1 MRIFWIAAI
10 SFSWQ
15 FSDAFYYMPKFLCI
29 PPYVAINGSC
39 LIPTPTEPTILPCL
53 KNLQNRTVFP
63 ENREVVTVSPPNL
76 IPEDGATIGESPSK
90 DKKPYIPI
98 NVPVKEAGAG
108 VEGDKTNEDLNPAV
122 PDANKVPTES
132 SENTLDTESNDNNI
146 GKPEDSDQNES
157 NPDSITPS
165 KQENSTLISTSP
177 GQETN
182 ESNLPKKGSNTDSK
196 LKPPISEDSQ
206 INNIPPEEGSFEGDN
221 TNKDLNPTVP
231 EESKVPT
238 ESSENNLDSESNDN
252 YVGKPEDSDQNESNP
267 DIITPSKLENS
278 SMISTN
284 HGQETNES
292 NLPEN
297 GSSSGSKLK
306 PPIPENSQ
314 INQTSPE
321 AGAGVDSDKTDED
334 VNSTVPD
341 ANKVPTESSE
351 NILDSEFNDN
361 NIGKPEDSNQN
372 ESNQDIITPS
382 KHGNSS
388 QISTNP
394 GQETN
399 AQTNKPVTNKD
410 PVNGS
415 NASSILKPPISKN
428 AQINQIPTESGAVEG
443 DKTNKDLNLDV
454 PYVNKLSSKNT
465 INSEPNNTN
474 ISKPEDSDQN
484 ENNPNIITPNKPVNS
499 SVTLT
504 NSGQETYGIR
514 DPVNGS
520 NASSIQNVSKPR
532 KLDGKNIES
541 NLAVG
546 NDIKPGNINPKKEN
560 TIVSSISENPTI
572 NITGDLLPE
581 NMESPTKLS
590 SVSLAKIPSTRPT
603 ISQPPKKGIS
613 ILPPKM
619 PPRIYYDLN
628 PPKSKIPSIS
638 GADAGVLPISPSIPD
653 TDKIS
658 SGILPSEIPSISETD
673 AGFLPISPSIPDTDK
688 ISSGIL
694 PSEIPIQTALPGDLN
709 PSKDPSMP
717 EMGPVR
723 DPSIPDTEN
732 LIKNTLPS
740 EGLSKIVSLGDLH
753 TPIIPDTNEVINGLL
768 PSERPNQIPSSGN
781 TGHPNTHQITGV
793 VSATKPVV
801 PALPGTHNLVPVP
814 KQPILPKIPEADHS
828 INEEHLNAKPQSPK
842 IHIPGAPKIID
853 PKIHIPK
860 SKEPILPKIPE
871 TDHLINEEDLIGKPQ
886 SPKIHTPEA
895 PKIIDPKIH
904 IPESK
909 EPILPKISETDHL
922 INVKDLIAKPQS
934 PKIHIPETP
943 KIIEP
948 KIQIPED
955 PKMPKLI
962 RPEDLYPKD
971 INIYDLLP
979 KDMFA

>member
-267 DIITPSKLENS
+267 
-278 SMISTN
+278 
-284 HGQETNES
+284 
-292 NLPEN
+292 
-297 GSSSGSKLK
+297 
-306 PPIPENSQ
+306 
-314 INQTSPE
+314 
-321 AGAGVDSDKTDED
+321 
-334 VNSTVPD
+334 
-341 ANKVPTESSE
+341 
-351 NILDSEFNDN
+351 
-361 NIGKPEDSNQN
+361 
-372 ESNQDIITPS
+372 DIITPS

>member
-39 LIPTPTEPTILPCL
+39 LIPTPAEPTILPCL
-53 KNLQNRTVFP
+53 KNLQNSTVFP
-63 ENREVVTVSPPNL
+63 KNREVVTFSPPNL

-98 NVPVKEAGAG
+98 NVPVKPISENSPINQIPQEAGAG
-108 VEGDKTNEDLNPAV
+108 VEGDKTNEDLSPAV

-146 GKPEDSDQNES
+146 GKPEDSNQNES
-157 NPDSITPS
+157 NPDIIAPS
-165 KQENSTLISTSP
+165 KQKNSTLISTSP
-177 GQETN
+177 GQERN
-182 ESNLPKKGSNTDSK
+182 ESNHPEIGSNTDSK
-196 LKPPISEDSQ
+196 LKPPISKDSQ
-206 INNIPPEEGSFEGDN
+206 IKNIPPEEGSFEADN
-221 TNKDLNPTVP
+221 TNKDLSPTVP

-267 DIITPSKLENS
+267 DIVTPSQHENS
-278 SMISTN
+278 SLISTN

-297 GSSSGSKLK
+297 GSNTDSKIK
-306 PPIPENSQ
+306 PPTPENSQ

-321 AGAGVDSDKTDED
+321 AGAVAGDNTNQDLST
-334 VNSTVPD
+334 TVPD
-341 ANKVPTESSE
+341 ANKMPTESSE

-361 NIGKPEDSNQN
+361 FIGKPEDSNQN
-372 ESNQDIITPS
+372 ESNPDIITPS
-382 KHGNSS
+382 QLENST
-388 QISTNP
+388 QILTNP

-399 AQTNKPVTNKD
+399 GNTD

-415 NASSILKPPISKN
+415 NASSILKPPISEN
-428 AQINQIPTESGAVEG
+428 SQINQIPSESGAVEG

-465 INSEPNNTN
+465 INSQSNNTN
-474 ISKPEDSDQN
+474 ISKPEDLDQN
-484 ENNPNIITPNKPVNS
+484 ENNPNIIIPNKPANS

-504 NSGQETYGIR
+504 NPGQETNGIR

-520 NASSIQNVSKPR
+520 SASSIQNVSKPR
-532 KLDGKNIES
+532 KLDGKNFES

-546 NDIKPGNINPKKEN
+546 NDIKPGNIAEDPNQNPKKEN
-560 TIVSSISENPTI
+560 TIVSTISENPTM
-572 NITGDLLPE
+572 NKTGDLIPE
-581 NMESPTKLS
+581 NMESQTKLS

-613 ILPPKM
+613 ILPAKM

-628 PPKSKIPSIS
+628 PPKSEIPSIS
-638 GADAGVLPISPSIPD
+638 GADAGV
-653 TDKIS
+653 
-658 SGILPSEIPSISETD
+658 
-673 AGFLPISPSIPDTDK
+673 LPISPSIPDTDK

-717 EMGPVR
+717 EMVPVR

-740 EGLSKIVSLGDLH
+740 EGLSKIVSPGDLH

-768 PSERPNQIPSSGN
+768 PSERPNQVPSSGN

-828 INEEHLNAKPQSPK
+828 INEEDLNAKPQSPK
-842 IHIPGAPKIID
+842 IHIPGAPKIIN
-853 PKIHIPK
+853 PKIHIPE
-860 SKEPILPKIPE
+860 SKEPIIPKIPE

-886 SPKIHTPEA
+886 SLKIHIPGA